1 MQKTP
6 HTGFTIIEVMI
17 TVGILAIFVSLAAPS
32 MKAFMDT
39 QSVKTPATDLYASLI
54 LARSE
59 AIKRNSAVDLVPT
72 NAGDWAQGWQVKVQS
87 GGTVLRVQDQ
97 VAIVTILASTPGNL
111 TYGSNGRLVTAAT
124 LFRVTI
130 PGNSNIRMRCVS
142 VDPSGRPNVRI
153 DGNTDPTTCD

>member
-1 MQKTP
+1 MRKALQA
-6 HTGFTIIEVMI
+6 GFTIIEVMI
-17 TVGILAIFVSLAAPS
+17 TVGILAILVSLAAPS

-72 NAGDWAQGWQVKVQS
+72 DAGDWAQGWQVKA
-87 GGTVLRVQDQ
+87 GGTVLRVQDK
-97 VAIVTILASTPGNL
+97 VPVVTILASSVGNL
-111 TYGSNGRLVTAAT
+111 TYGSNGRLVTAAAI
-124 LFRVTI
+124 FRVTI
-130 PGNSNIRMRCVS
+130 PGNSQIRMRCVS

-153 DGNTDPTTCD
+153 DGNADQTICD